1 MYRNAEGYNDPTL
14 GAVMQ
19 KMMTEYNTEQ
29 RKEQKRQSD
38 IRKRKRAYIVSK
50 YAGDTVENIKN
61 ARRFCRFA
69 VKQGYM
75 PLASHLLYPQFL
87 NDKNPYEREL
97 GTTFGLMLLASCKE
111 TWVFGTEHSPGMVT
125 EIAEAKRL
133 DKTIR
138 YFDLNCKE
146 ITE

>member
-19 KMMTEYNTEQ
+19 KMMTEYNAEQ
-29 RKEQKRQSD
+29 RKENKRQSD
-38 IRKRKRAYIVSK
+38 IRKRRRAYIVSK
-50 YAGDTVENIKN
+50 YAGDTAENIKN

-87 NDKNPYEREL
+87 NDKNHYEREL
-97 GTTFGLMLLASCKE
+97 GTTFGLMLLALCKE
-111 TWVFGTEHSPGMVT
+111 TWVFGTEHSPGMMA

-138 YFDLNCKE
+138 YFDLDCKE